1 MQINEGSF
9 RKIFYL
15 NMGSYE
21 CKTYLKLFQA
31 NFETITICDGK
42 KNKCFFEIT
51 SCWKQEGQV
60 PSLNLLVRLYT
71 NLKSLSSKC
80 WEHTLVL
87 DTLKYLFWSFFFNL
101 NSLSVLKE
109 TETQPQHLKIETRQ
123 SYFSDHLL
131 MKIKTQI
138 QFVRLVLEEIKHGYL
153 TSKA

>member
-1 MQINEGSF
+1 
-9 RKIFYL
+9 
-15 NMGSYE
+15 MGSYE

-42 KNKCFFEIT
+42 KNKCFFEKA

-87 DTLKYLFWSFFFNL
+87 DTLKYLFWSFFYL
-101 NSLSVLKE
+101 NSLSNLKE

-138 QFVRLVLEEIKHGYL
+138 QFGQLVLEEIKHGYL
-153 TSKA
+153 TSEA

>member
-1 MQINEGSF
+1 MNEKLIWNSS
-9 RKIFYL
+9 KQ
-15 NMGSYE
+15 
-21 CKTYLKLFQA
+21 TLKQLQFVM
-31 NFETITICDGK
+31 EK
-42 KNKCFFEIT
+42 KNKCFFEKA

-87 DTLKYLFWSFFFNL
+87 DTLKYLFWSFFYL
-101 NSLSVLKE
+101 NSLSNLKE

-131 MKIKTQI
+131 MQIKTQI
-138 QFVRLVLEEIKHGYL
+138 QFVWLVLEEIKHEYL

>member
-42 KNKCFFEIT
+42 KNKCFFEIA

-87 DTLKYLFWSFFFNL
+87 DTLKYLFWSFFYL
-101 NSLSVLKE
+101 NSLSNLKE

-138 QFVRLVLEEIKHGYL
+138 QFVQLVLEEIKHGYL
-153 TSKA
+153 TSEA

>member
-21 CKTYLKLFQA
+21 CKNL
-31 NFETITICDGK
+31 FETLPSKLWNNYNLWWK
-42 KNKCFFEIT
+42 KPKCFFEIA

-60 PSLNLLVRLYT
+60 PSLSLLVRLYT

-87 DTLKYLFWSFFFNL
+87 DTLKYLFWSFFYL

-131 MKIKTQI
+131 MQIKTQI
-138 QFVRLVLEEIKHGYL
+138 QFVWLVLEELKHVYF

>member
-42 KNKCFFEIT
+42 KNKCFFEKA

-87 DTLKYLFWSFFFNL
+87 DTLKYLFWSFFFYL
-101 NSLSVLKE
+101 NSLSNLKE

-138 QFVRLVLEEIKHGYL
+138 QFGQLVLEEIKHGYL
-153 TSKA
+153 TSEA

>member
-21 CKTYLKLFQA
+21 CKTYLKLFHA

-42 KNKCFFEIT
+42 KHKCFFEIA

-60 PSLNLLVRLYT
+60 PSLSLLVRLYT

-87 DTLKYLFWSFFFNL
+87 DTLKYLFWSFF
-101 NSLSVLKE
+101 LSKFLICFKRNWNTTTTFKNWDK
-109 TETQPQHLKIETRQ
+109 TELFFWPFTHA
-123 SYFSDHLL
+123 D
-131 MKIKTQI
+131 
-138 QFVRLVLEEIKHGYL
+138 
-153 TSKA
+153 